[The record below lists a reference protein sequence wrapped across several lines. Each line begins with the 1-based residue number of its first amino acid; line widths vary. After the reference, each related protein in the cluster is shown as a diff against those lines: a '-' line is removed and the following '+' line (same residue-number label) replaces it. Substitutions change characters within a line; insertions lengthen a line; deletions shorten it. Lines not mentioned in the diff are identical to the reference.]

1 MKIAIESGYD
11 RFDLPKWLLEKCNDE
26 NFLKVRINI
35 AKYLE
40 ENFDKEIDEEKL
52 YSESLE
58 KLLNENKILKVNTK
72 FHSIY
77 FIKKEDEKNNYPNNR
92 YEFTIEDVDTT
103 RPWHFSE
110 YDGSEFIEYL
120 DYEVVD
126 KEFNYCKLKDE

>member
-1 MKIAIESGYD
+1 MKIAIGNGYG
-11 RFDLPKWLLEKCNDE
+11 RFDLPKWLLEKCNDK
-26 NFLKVRINI
+26 NFLKVRVNI

-72 FHSIY
+72 SHSIY
-77 FIKKEDEKNNYPNNR
+77 FIKKEDKKNNYPNNR
-92 YEFTIEDVDTT
+92 YEFTVEDVDTT

-126 KEFNYCKLKDE
+126 KEFNYCKLKD